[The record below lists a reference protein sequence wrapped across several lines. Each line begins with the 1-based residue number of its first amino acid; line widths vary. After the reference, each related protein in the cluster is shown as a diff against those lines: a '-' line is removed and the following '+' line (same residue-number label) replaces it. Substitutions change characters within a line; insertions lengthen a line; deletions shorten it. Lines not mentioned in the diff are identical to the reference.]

1 MQLRIAAVQHGD
13 YVEAKRIIARGIA
26 EPYFGMEYTL
36 DVLNQLFRD
45 SEHLVLSINTKQDY
59 FFHEQQSQLLGFR
72 RYQLPKPIPVSV
84 SLYINAQKMC
94 RALKRFKPTHVLLR
108 TGGIYAWQILKFCIK
123 NDISVLVVFAN
134 TFDNKGVQNQFLN
147 KRLVSLLNHPLVY
160 KVTNHKQPATDS
172 MVDVGVKKEKTL
184 AWDWPGAKHPK
195 EFESKRLKRGRK
207 KILYVGA
214 VTEDK
219 GVSDLLAAV
228 KLMLSKGHE
237 ISLDVVGD
245 GANLEQFKSEL
256 GEEELR
262 HISFLGR
269 LANEAVFKLMLQ
281 CDLMCVPSRHVFT
294 EGMPLTL
301 TEGLASRTPM
311 VVSNHPVF
319 KRAFVENEGV
329 KFFPE
334 KDALALSEAITFV
347 IENPK
352 YYQMMS
358 EETEAAYQRVECS
371 TTFGDVVFDWQSHF
385 VKS

>member
-1 MQLRIAAVQHGD
+1 MRLRLAAVQHGD
-13 YVEAKRIIARGIA
+13 YVEAKKIIDSGIA
-26 EPYFGMEYTL
+26 EPYFGMGYTL
-36 DVLNQLFRD
+36 DVLDQLFKG
-45 SEHLVLSINTKQDY
+45 SEHLVLSINT
-59 FFHEQQSQLLGFR
+59 EQEYAVREKNALLLGFR
-72 RYQLPKPIPVSV
+72 RYKLPRPIPISV
-84 SLYINAQKMC
+84 SLYINAKKMC
-94 RALKRFKPTHVLLR
+94 RELKRFKPTHVLLR

-134 TFDNKGVQNQFLN
+134 TFDDKGLQNQFLN
-147 KRLVSLLNHPLVY
+147 KQLVPLLNHPLVY

-195 EFESKRLKRGRK
+195 EYENKRLKQDRK

-219 GVSDLLAAV
+219 GVSDLLTAI
-228 KLMLSKGHE
+228 KTLLSKGHE

-245 GANLEQFKSEL
+245 GLNLSQFKSEL
-256 GEEELR
+256 SEEESR
-262 HISFLGR
+262 YISFLGR
-269 LANEAVFKLMLQ
+269 VGNEAVFDLMLQ

-311 VVSNHPVF
+311 VVSDHPVF

-347 IENPK
+347 IENPQH
-352 YYQMMS
+352 YQMMS
-358 EETEAAYQRVECS
+358 EGTEAAYHRVECS

-385 VKS
+385 AKS